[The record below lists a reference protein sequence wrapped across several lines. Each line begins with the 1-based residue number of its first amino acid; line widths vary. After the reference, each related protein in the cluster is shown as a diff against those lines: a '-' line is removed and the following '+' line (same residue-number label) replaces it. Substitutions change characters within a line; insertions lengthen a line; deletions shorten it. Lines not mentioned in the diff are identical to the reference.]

1 MSNRPSEDSPSFA
14 LDGWRDRSTGTMHLE
29 ACPDFEALRAE
40 LIEDVVWLPDS
51 RYERL
56 CPACFPAATERKSAV
71 SKRIEPYG
79 Y

>member
-1 MSNRPSEDSPSFA
+1 MSNRPSEDIPCLA

-29 ACPDFEALRAE
+29 ACADFETLSVE

-51 RYERL
+51 QYDRL
-56 CPACFPAATERKSAV
+56 CPTCFPTATGRKSAV